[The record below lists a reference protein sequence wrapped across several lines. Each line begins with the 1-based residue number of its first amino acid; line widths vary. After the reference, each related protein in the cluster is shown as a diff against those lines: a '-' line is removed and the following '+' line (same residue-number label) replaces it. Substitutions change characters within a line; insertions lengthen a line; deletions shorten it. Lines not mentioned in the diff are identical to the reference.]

1 MKAREVTDRMA
12 KEDPVGLLKQLRCG
26 MDDEVLVVKAL
37 MVKDHLTATHICAI
51 IVDAETEV
59 PFGYLKAKVDAFSIE
74 KILQHPKAP
83 EVVKDALR
91 KPLPPGMVWVHVV
104 TPSLSALWEETPEH
118 SLADDASVDE
128 FETLARMNPDQSE
141 KRTLH

>member
-1 MKAREVTDRMA
+1 
-12 KEDPVGLLKQLRCG
+12 
-26 MDDEVLVVKAL
+26 
-37 MVKDHLTATHICAI
+37 
-51 IVDAETEV
+51 
-59 PFGYLKAKVDAFSIE
+59 
-74 KILQHPKAP
+74 
-83 EVVKDALR
+83 
-91 KPLPPGMVWVHVV
+91 V